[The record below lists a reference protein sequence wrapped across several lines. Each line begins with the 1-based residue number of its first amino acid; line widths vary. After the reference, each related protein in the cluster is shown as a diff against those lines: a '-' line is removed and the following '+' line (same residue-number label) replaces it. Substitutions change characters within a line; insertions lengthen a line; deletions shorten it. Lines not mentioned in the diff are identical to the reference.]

1 MLMVNPS
8 VAWPSRAETAEVR
21 REINAGVRG
30 MWVTEKA
37 KRIAK
42 LQQIYEEAL
51 QHLEALED
59 VAQEA
64 GELVNGHE
72 WRGYAREQI
81 KILREIGEQM
91 GQIPSRP
98 SAEGPPLI
106 TLRHEVVGVDLQAAL
121 LGPQLELPR
130 GPVTYTT
137 RAEQSSAVIIEQAEE
152 DPTAPEVS
160 TAEHTPA
167 PAPRA
172 RTGAEIQ
179 AAKSGDVGAMVTKWA
194 PLRSARSRHL
204 LIGRGSQFSTP
215 TANQPE
221 IERR

>member
-59 VAQEA
+59 AAQEA

-72 WRGYAREQI
+72 WRGHAREQI

-121 LGPQLELPR
+121 LEPQLEPQLELPR

-137 RAEQSSAVIIEQAEE
+137 QAEQSSAVIIEQAEE

-167 PAPRA
+167 PPPEPAQER
-172 RTGAEIQ
+172 
-179 AAKSGDVGAMVTKWA
+179 
-194 PLRSARSRHL
+194 RSRL
-204 LIGRGSQFSTP
+204 QSPGMWEP
-215 TANQPE
+215 W
-221 IERR
+221 